1 MKKELTINI
10 NEYILLEFLRMLD
23 YFLYDDVITEK
34 IRELEKIINYRIYG
48 NFFRSNH
55 DIKILKENF
64 ILQYL
69 YEYDI

>member
-64 ILQYL
+64 ILQYF

>member
-1 MKKELTINI
+1 MKKELIINI
-10 NEYILLEFLRMLD
+10 NEYIHLEILRMLD
-23 YFLYDDVITEK
+23 YFSYDEIITEK
-34 IRELEKIINYRIYG
+34 IRELERIINYRIYG
-48 NFFRSNH
+48 NFFRSKY